1 MPAYMQHVDRLW
13 PYVQYYTSSNS
24 MDFTSLDFGTSAI
37 LGDVSSEKNDL
48 VGSGSNRTQL
58 EQFRTTFELP
68 GDDSGSNDTSR
79 TSNNGEKQYFSASG
93 KVVKLRKRAPKAS
106 ESTDSLGVSEMENFI
121 DMDKLF
127 KTVELRNS
135 LKSSIKASKQPSQSK
150 NVPLLTEKY
159 KPASFVDLCSLGNDK
174 QYRMVLQWLKKW
186 SPMVFGEPIPAPES
200 KTTYNRDFEDPY
212 GRPHKKIMLIHG
224 PPGIGKTA
232 AAHVFARQMKY
243 NVQEINA
250 ANSMDINQLIA
261 ESDKKGSRGAYASL
275 KLKITNALTSNSVV
289 GKGKPTCII
298 IDEIDTSPNS
308 NEIIRVL
315 SDIVRLDGRSNK
327 SSKKPFLMQRP
338 IICIANSNYL
348 TRQGNNM
355 DVLRSISESVAF
367 KKPNIS
373 SGSKK
378 SNGNALKNFKE
389 HLIHIAKKEDLN
401 LDYRAIGEIVEIC
414 EGDMRACLN
423 YIQFN
428 SQKLNVPI
436 METKPGGGPNKDSDI
451 SWFALVNLLFKR
463 NSNFSKEENFQ
474 QLFDLLLNGGGASSL
489 SSSGTFDKVLTGCF
503 SRYLDVIH
511 FQSDTLFGPA
521 ELSDWVSLYD
531 RRGSHRLEADYMPSL
546 ICLKIWSLFSCP
558 DPNLNP
564 TNELIPN
571 GRSIDFESYEALKSN
586 EQILEHVVGNLP
598 PSLVNALGV
607 SKGGKE
613 TLAGSLLPYLDKM
626 IMADPICTGSKSMLT
641 LSAPERNCLEK
652 VSAIVKDLD
661 LRLESHKA
669 MDSNQV
675 LLKMNPDWDSIV
687 HFQNHSQGKF
697 AAKQMRR
704 KVLFPLIA
712 SQLEKDKIVK
722 NTTKRHLY
730 GQKESEKKRSKL
742 EKIDEF
748 FQSLR
753 PRETGPTKSATHELT
768 RIWVKYNEGFSN
780 AVRKNIG
787 WTDFW
792 RAGAS

>member
-1 MPAYMQHVDRLW
+1 
-13 PYVQYYTSSNS
+13 

-37 LGDVSSEKNDL
+37 LGDVSSEKSNL

-58 EQFRTTFELP
+58 EKFRTTFEFP
-68 GDDSGSNDTSR
+68 GNDLGTKDVSR
-79 TSNNGEKQYFSASG
+79 TANNGEKQFVSASG
-93 KVVKLRKRAPKAS
+93 KVINLQKRAVNAS
-106 ESTDSLGVSEMENFI
+106 ESTESLGVSEMENFI

-135 LKSSIKASKQPSQSK
+135 LKSSIKSPTQASQNK

-174 QYRMVLQWLKKW
+174 QYRVILQWLKKW
-186 SPMVFGEPIPAPES
+186 SPMVFGEPIPASES

-232 AAHVFARQMKY
+232 AAHLFARQMKY

-261 ESDKKGSRGAYASL
+261 ENDKKGYRGAYSSL
-275 KLKITNALTSNSVV
+275 KLKITNALTSNSVL
-289 GKGKPTCII
+289 GKSKPTCII

-355 DVLRSISESVAF
+355 DVLRSISEIVAF

-373 SGSKK
+373 TGSKK
-378 SNGNALKNFKE
+378 SSGNALKNFKE
-389 HLIHIAKKEDLN
+389 HLIHIAKNEHLN

-428 SQKLNVPI
+428 SKKLNVPI
-436 METKPGGGPNKDSDI
+436 IETKAGGGPNKDSDI

-463 NSNFSKEENFQ
+463 NSNYSKEENFQ
-474 QLFDLLLNGGGASSL
+474 QLFDLLFNGGGVSAL
-489 SSSGTFDKVLTGCF
+489 STSGTFDKVLTGCF
-503 SRYLDVIH
+503 SRYLDVVH

-531 RRGSHRLEADYMPSL
+531 RRGSLRLEADYMPSL

-571 GRSIDFESYEALKSN
+571 SRSVDFESYEALKAN

-613 TLAGSLLPYLDKM
+613 TLAGTLLPYLDKM
-626 IMADPICTGSKSMLT
+626 IMSDQICTGSKSMLT
-641 LSAPERNCLEK
+641 LSAPERSCLEK

-687 HFQNHSQGKF
+687 HFQNHNQGKI

-712 SQLEKDKIVK
+712 LQLEKDKIVK
-722 NTTKRHLY
+722 NTAKRHLF
-730 GQKESEKKRSKL
+730 GQKESEKKRSRL

-753 PRETGPTKSATHELT
+753 PREAAPTKSATHELT

>member
-1 MPAYMQHVDRLW
+1 
-13 PYVQYYTSSNS
+13 
-24 MDFTSLDFGTSAI
+24 
-37 LGDVSSEKNDL
+37 
-48 VGSGSNRTQL
+48 
-58 EQFRTTFELP
+58 
-68 GDDSGSNDTSR
+68 
-79 TSNNGEKQYFSASG
+79 
-93 KVVKLRKRAPKAS
+93 
-106 ESTDSLGVSEMENFI
+106 
-121 DMDKLF
+121 
-127 KTVELRNS
+127 
-135 LKSSIKASKQPSQSK
+135 
-150 NVPLLTEKY
+150 
-159 KPASFVDLCSLGNDK
+159 
-174 QYRMVLQWLKKW
+174 
-186 SPMVFGEPIPAPES
+186 
-200 KTTYNRDFEDPY
+200 
-212 GRPHKKIMLIHG
+212 
-224 PPGIGKTA
+224 
-232 AAHVFARQMKY
+232 
-243 NVQEINA
+243 
-250 ANSMDINQLIA
+250 
-261 ESDKKGSRGAYASL
+261 
-275 KLKITNALTSNSVV
+275 
-289 GKGKPTCII
+289 
-298 IDEIDTSPNS
+298 
-308 NEIIRVL
+308 
-315 SDIVRLDGRSNK
+315 
-327 SSKKPFLMQRP
+327 
-338 IICIANSNYL
+338 
-348 TRQGNNM
+348 
-355 DVLRSISESVAF
+355 
-367 KKPNIS
+367 
-373 SGSKK
+373 
-378 SNGNALKNFKE
+378 
-389 HLIHIAKKEDLN
+389 
-401 LDYRAIGEIVEIC
+401 
-414 EGDMRACLN
+414 
-423 YIQFN
+423 
-428 SQKLNVPI
+428 
-436 METKPGGGPNKDSDI
+436 
-451 SWFALVNLLFKR
+451 
-463 NSNFSKEENFQ
+463 
-474 QLFDLLLNGGGASSL
+474 
-489 SSSGTFDKVLTGCF
+489 
-503 SRYLDVIH
+503 
-511 FQSDTLFGPA
+511 
-521 ELSDWVSLYD
+521 
-531 RRGSHRLEADYMPSL
+531 MPSL

-712 SQLEKDKIVK
+712 LQLEKDKIVK

>member
-1 MPAYMQHVDRLW
+1 
-13 PYVQYYTSSNS
+13 

-37 LGDVSSEKNDL
+37 LGDVANEKNDV
-48 VGSGSNRTQL
+48 VGSGSNFIELVSST
-58 EQFRTTFELP
+58 TTFELP
-68 GDDSGSNDTSR
+68 GNDFGSRGTFR
-79 TSNNGEKQYFSASG
+79 KTKNGEKQFVSASG
-93 KVVKLRKRAPKAS
+93 KVINLQKRS
-106 ESTDSLGVSEMENFI
+106 VSVLESTDSLGVSEMENFI

-127 KTVELRNS
+127 KTVELRKS
-135 LKSSIKASKQPSQSK
+135 LKSSVKPTTQLPENR

-159 KPASFVDLCSLGNDK
+159 KPASFVELCSLGNDK
-174 QYRMVLQWLKKW
+174 QYRVVLQWLKKW
-186 SPMVFGEPIPAPES
+186 SPMVFGEPIPAPET
-200 KTTYNRDFEDPY
+200 KTTFNRDFEDPY

-261 ESDKKGSRGAYASL
+261 DDKKGSKGAYSSL
-275 KLKITNALTSNSVV
+275 KLKITNALTSNSVL

-355 DVLRSISESVAF
+355 DVLRSISETVAF
-367 KKPNIS
+367 KKPHIS
-373 SGSKK
+373 TGSKK
-378 SNGNALKNFKE
+378 TSGNAIKNFKE
-389 HLIHIAKKEDLN
+389 HLIHIAKNEHLN

-428 SQKLNVPI
+428 SKKLSIPVL
-436 METKPGGGPNKDSDI
+436 ESKAAGGPTKDSDI

-463 NSNFSKEENFQ
+463 NSKYSKEENFQ
-474 QLFDLLLNGGGASSL
+474 QLFDLLFNGGGVSAL
-489 SSSGTFDKVLTGCF
+489 SASGTFDKVLTGCF

-531 RRGSHRLEADYMPSL
+531 RKGSLRLEADYMPSL

-564 TNELIPN
+564 ANELIPN
-571 GRSIDFESYEALKSN
+571 SRSIDFESYEALKAN
-586 EQILEHVVGNLP
+586 EQILEQVVGNLP
-598 PSLVNALGV
+598 PSLVNALGA

-613 TLAGSLLPYLDKM
+613 TLAGTLLPYLDKM
-626 IMADPICTGSKSMLT
+626 VMADQICTGSKSMLT
-641 LSAPERNCLEK
+641 LSDPERKCLEK

-687 HFQNHSQGKF
+687 HFQNHNQGKF
-697 AAKQMRR
+697 AAKQLRR

-712 SQLEKDKIVK
+712 LQLEKDKIVK
-722 NTTKRHLY
+722 NTTKRHLV
-730 GQKESEKKRSKL
+730 GQKESEKKRSRL

-748 FQSLR
+748 FHSLR
-753 PRETGPTKSATHELT
+753 TKEAAPTKSATHELT

-792 RAGAS
+792 RDGAS